1 MPRSTQRDPNA
12 IQTKGFYHVR
22 CYDKDGNLKWEE
34 NAENAVFDEGEQ
46 SILDVYFRGAT
57 APTSFF
63 IGLLK
68 NSLATI
74 PVETTTMGTLTVA
87 THEPTNATEPGYSAR
102 QTVNRDGTA
111 AGWPTLALNSGDYQ
125 VTSKVVSWTASANWT
140 GTIRWLFMTTGSATV
155 GNTTGLL
162 LSVSQLS
169 ADRLLLSGD
178 QLQITY
184 NIKLQ

>member
-1 MPRSTQRDPNA
+1 MPRTTQRDPEA
-12 IQTKGFYHVR
+12 IKSYGSYEVKCF
-22 CYDKDGNLKWEE
+22 DKDGNLKWEE
-34 NAENAVFDEGEQ
+34 IAPNALFDEGEQ
-46 SILDVYFRGAT
+46 SILDVYLRGAT
-57 APTSFF
+57 APTAFY

-68 NSLATI
+68 TSVVTI
-74 PVETTTMGTLTVA
+74 PAETTTMTTLTVA
-87 THEPTNATEPGYSAR
+87 THEPTNGNEPGYSAR

-111 AGWPTLALNSGDYQ
+111 SGWPTLALDSGDFMA
-125 VTSKVVSWTASANWT
+125 TSKVVSWTASGNWA

-162 LSVSQLS
+162 LSVAQLS

-184 NIKLQ
+184 RLKLQ